1 MPQQLFEGSAGV
13 RRMAASPI
21 RAVLD
26 RAAALRGQGHRV
38 IPFSAG
44 EPDFNTPSPI
54 KEATIKALEENHTH
68 YGSNRGLPALRGA
81 ISRLLLAQTGQAF
94 NPETEILVTSSGAEA
109 INNVLL
115 AMVDPGDEV
124 LIFSPA
130 FVSYKNLVLFCGA
143 VPVEI
148 PLLPEDGFQ
157 PSIALVEKSIT
168 PKTRLLVLNNPN
180 NPTGAVYSKESLT
193 QLAALAVK
201 HNLLVV
207 SDEMYAS
214 LVYEETE
221 FCSVAGLPGMRERS
235 VIINGFSKTYAMT
248 GWRLGYLAASE
259 KLCNII
265 LRMHQY
271 STTCSPTF
279 IQKGL
284 ADSLALPET
293 ERQVQ
298 HMLQSFATRRRQ
310 LLNGLEKIE
319 KLHFVRPY
327 GAFYTMVDVSA
338 MGLSGVAFAEKLL
351 EEKKVATVPAV
362 GLGAHCQS
370 FIRISYAASE
380 ADIDEGLLRIAS
392 FCKEAGGL

>member
-68 YGSNRGLPALRGA
+68 YGSNRGLPSLRGA

-94 NPETEILVTSSGAEA
+94 HPETEILVTSSGAEA

-115 AMVDPGDEV
+115 AMADPGDEV

-180 NPTGAVYSKESLT
+180 NPTGAVYSRESLT
-193 QLAALAVK
+193 RLAELAVK

-214 LVYEETE
+214 LVYEGAE

-284 ADSLALPET
+284 ADSLELPET

-298 HMLQSFATRRRQ
+298 HMLQSFAKRRLQ

-319 KLHFVRPY
+319 KLRFVRPY

-338 MGLSGVAFAEKLL
+338 TGLSGMAFAEKLL

-362 GLGAHCQS
+362 GLGAHCQN

-392 FCKEAGGL
+392 FCEGAAGL